1 MPMPDISPRR
11 IGAILIKEVRQ
22 LRRDRPTLAM
32 MVMIRI
38 IQLLLFGYAINT
50 DPKHMPTT
58 LVVED
63 HSLFAR
69 SIIAGLTNTD
79 YFSIARET
87 SSETYARSLLQEGLT
102 QFVITIPEDF
112 GRDLV
117 RGQKPSVL
125 VETDATDPTA
135 SSGALAALPGVIDRI
150 VRHDMT
156 GPLAYLKNR
165 AAPFQIEAHR
175 LYNPEGFSRYN
186 IVPGLMGIILTM
198 TGVMMTALALT
209 RERERGTMENLLSMP
224 VSPFEIMIGKIAPYV
239 IICYAQSAMI
249 ILAAAFLFDVPVIGS
264 LPLLASVL
272 LVFIVCNLALGFTV
286 SAGARNQMQAMQ
298 LSFVLFMP
306 SVLLSGYMFPFHG
319 MPKWA
324 QMVGESLPATYF
336 IRIVRGIMLKGDSF
350 AEIIP
355 NLWPLM
361 VFMAVISAV
370 AMKLY
375 RRTLD

>member
-32 MVMIRI
+32 MVMIPI

-69 SIIAGLTNTD
+69 SIIAGLNNTD
-79 YFSIARET
+79 YFSIDRET